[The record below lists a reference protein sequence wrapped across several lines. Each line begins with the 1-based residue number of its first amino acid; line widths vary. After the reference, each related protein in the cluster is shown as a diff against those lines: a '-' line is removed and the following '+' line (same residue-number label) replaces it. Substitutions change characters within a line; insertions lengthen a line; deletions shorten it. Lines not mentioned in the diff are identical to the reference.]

1 MYQAGLN
8 YNLEVLHLLL
18 VKLLFYN
25 FFEKILYLLLD
36 LNYLLGN
43 LEIVDE
49 TIQAP
54 KRNLIDLLRSKSF
67 SCLFN

>member
-18 VKLLFYN
+18 VKLLLHN